1 VLESAVFTPGPGP
14 KILPNGVGL
23 EICKDMDFQAMLR
36 SDSVLTKP
44 VVLAVP
50 AWDFD
55 KDDWSHAR
63 IAVLRSVENGLP
75 MARSARNGLLTL
87 NDRYGRLV
95 ARTKTLGGFTVLIG
109 DLPLQGRGG
118 DTVYD
123 RIGDVFGWL
132 CGVVGLG
139 LVSWS
144 FFNRLGR

>member
-1 VLESAVFTPGPGP
+1 
-14 KILPNGVGL
+14 
-23 EICKDMDFQAMLR
+23 
-36 SDSVLTKP
+36 
-44 VVLAVP
+44 
-50 AWDFD
+50 
-55 KDDWSHAR
+55 
-63 IAVLRSVENGLP
+63 
-75 MARSARNGLLTL
+75 L

-144 FFNRLGR
+144 FFNRPGR